1 MEKQTKLIKDKH
13 LGIIEGFKNQ
23 FKDMIATA
31 PNLIYPVR
39 RFNNKMENKQSE
51 AQELIDGNVEEQEQP
66 FVNSF
71 IPTEERVQQVERDF
85 TELDPFNSLSF
96 ENPFENFD
104 IGI

>member
-39 RFNNKMENKQSE
+39 RFNNKMENE
-51 AQELIDGNVEEQEQP
+51 TAQELVESVEEQEQP